1 MLTEKSSK
9 GLLKITTQL
18 EVKIKEINETRQTI
32 NKIKSLE
39 DFYAFRLK
47 ISQSFFELDQE
58 IREILQNI
66 KDFRLQMKELISEK
80 QFSDLK
86 YKNLEDKYLNSVKY
100 NEELKKNNRELVF
113 QINLQQEEI
122 FKNENLVLTLTEN
135 QKKIEVANNMN
146 ENTNRS
152 KNEALSAKIINSTSD
167 AVNKNNNVFINKSN
181 FNSVIAIKE
190 IKEDEKIDVNDIV
203 Y

>member
-100 NEELKKNNRELVF
+100 IEELKKNNRELVY

-152 KNEALSAKIINSTSD
+152 KNEALSAKIINSTSVT
-167 AVNKNNNVFINKSN
+167 VNKNNNVFIDKSN
-181 FNSVIAIKE
+181 YNSVLQLR
-190 IKEDEKIDVNDIV
+190 
-203 Y
+203 